1 MMRLELY
8 CVRPKNVAPRW
19 RLSGLAGLLA
29 RRWEPPRLSAAN
41 LTSSTQRSAI
51 GAACVFTTTFGV
63 ADSEKNGLNVLV
75 QKRRARM

>member
-29 RRWEPPRLSAAN
+29 RRWEPPTFSAAN
-41 LTSSTQRSAI
+41 STSSTQRSAI

-63 ADSEKNGLNVLV
+63 ADSENNGLNVLV